1 MALRIRKLE
10 AAASRQGE
18 EIARERDANAI
29 AQLLIARYKAQEEEE
44 AAQELREADTPRREW
59 H

>member
-29 AQLLIARYKAQEEEE
+29 AQLLIARYKAQEE